1 MLTINSISNPKR
13 IYFFESLG
21 FLIPEHFK
29 KGLFVKVPCEVIE
42 TSVFGYDTKLWEEIL
57 RDCDYPELYESYR
70 MNGLDGVF
78 TLLKVFGCSCGTIRV
93 HIALKIE

>member
-1 MLTINSISNPKR
+1 MLTVNSKSNPRR

-29 KGLFVKVPCEVIE
+29 KGLFVKVPCEVSEI
-42 TSVFGYDTKLWEEIL
+42 SDFGRDTKLWEEIL
-57 RDCDYPELYESYR
+57 MDCDYPELYESYK
-70 MNGLDGVF
+70 MNGLYGVF
-78 TLLKVFGCSCGTIRV
+78 TLLNVFGCSGENIRV